1 MYRLSKSSS
10 KTKKYD
16 VITPDDKLIRFGQ
29 DSASDFT
36 IHKDEV
42 RKQRYLDRHEA
53 NEDWTNLNSAG
64 AWSRWILWNK
74 PTIRSSI
81 KDMEKRFNIAITNT
95 NN

>member
-29 DSASDFT
+29 NNASDFT

-74 PTIRSSI
+74 STTRSSI
-81 KDMEKRFNIAITNT
+81 KDMEKRFNIDIVYN
-95 NN
+95 